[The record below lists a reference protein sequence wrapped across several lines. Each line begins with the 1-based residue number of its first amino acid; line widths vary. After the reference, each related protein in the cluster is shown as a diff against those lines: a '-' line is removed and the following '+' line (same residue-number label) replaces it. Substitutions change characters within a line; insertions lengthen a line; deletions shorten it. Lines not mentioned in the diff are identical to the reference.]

1 MKIFLENSVRA
12 GAFTGDISPRARWN
26 VLFCPDTDDG
36 GVRQG
41 AGGVKDKVWRKRVP
55 RKL

>member
-1 MKIFLENSVRA
+1 MEGGILSKNIFLPRA
-12 GAFTGDISPRARWN
+12 GWN
-26 VLFCPDTDDG
+26 VLPGPDPDDG

-41 AGGVKDKVWRKRVP
+41 AGGVQDKVGRKRVP